1 MNSGMWMRRG
11 AVVFG
16 TTFLSFAL
24 VACGT
29 TPGGAGQQQS
39 EGGMFGCKGLP
50 NSQGKNAAIGAV
62 AGAVLGGVIG
72 NRVADNRGVGTR
84 NGALLG
90 ALSGALIGS
99 QYKASISLTE
109 MSDGSVKM
117 NIPGSLLFETG
128 QSAVKPAFQQ
138 TLDQVAKSLREYCG
152 LRARVVGHTDDV
164 GGDAA
169 NDKLSMAR
177 AQSVMHYL
185 QGQGVRSSNL
195 SAEGRGEREPIAPND
210 SADGRAQ
217 NRRVEIFVSESN

>member
-1 MNSGMWMRRG
+1 MAVRRG

-16 TTFLSFAL
+16 STVLSVSL

-29 TPGGAGQQQS
+29 TSGGSSQQAS

-50 NSQGKNAAIGAV
+50 NSQAKNAAIGAV

-109 MSDGSVKM
+109 MPDGSVKM

-128 QSAVKPAFQQ
+128 QSAIKPEFQQ
-138 TLDQVAKSLREYCG
+138 TLNGVAKSLREYCG
-152 LRARVVGHTDDV
+152 LRARVVGHTDNV
-164 GGDAA
+164 GSDAI
-169 NDKLSMAR
+169 NDKLSLAR
-177 AQSVMHYL
+177 AQSVVSYL
-185 QGQGVRSSNL
+185 ESTGVRPSNL
-195 SAEGRGEREPIAPND
+195 SAEGHGKREPIASND
-210 SADGRAQ
+210 TAEGRAQ